1 MAAIPFHVLSL
12 NVFTPVAP
20 PIRHYGQFERAARV
34 KEAILKIQDTETLDA
49 IIVCELIIPAC
60 QARITQ
66 DLADLGFRYHT
77 TNLYAPFTV
86 AGGIMIFS
94 RHEMVMED
102 YTLFGDKCT
111 ASDCMAAKGVKFAR
125 VVKEGQYFN
134 VFAVHMQAWLSVSA
148 QVIREAQIQQI
159 TAFIHSLQIPA
170 DEAVI
175 FGGDLNIDLY
185 VDKNHIKHMMF
196 TLGMALPPVAD
207 QSPPFTVD
215 PLHNQLVGA
224 DDPTLYTNEY
234 YPHGCSTEYFD
245 TLVCPCCPSQWID
258 YTLYSTRHLPPL
270 SASMQALDLRL
281 TPFRIQL
288 GPRAN
293 VEIDR
298 VSDHLPVLGKF
309 SFPRDTRSH
318 AQALAKTAG
327 PSSSHTTHLTMAIAI
342 VVLVVILF
350 LAGSGWAL
358 KYLIEK
364 QHTRLRLQNLVGYRS
379 FQ

>member
-1 MAAIPFHVLSL
+1 MAAISFHVLSL

-20 PIRHYGQFERAARV
+20 PVRNYGQFERAERV
-34 KEAILKIQDTETLDA
+34 KEAILKIQETETLDA
-49 IIVCELIIPAC
+49 IIVSELIIPAC
-60 QARITQ
+60 QDRVTK
-66 DLADLGFRYHT
+66 DLAEIGFRYHT

-94 RHEMVMED
+94 RHEMVTED

-125 VVKEGQYFN
+125 MVKEGQYFN
-134 VFAVHMQAWLSVSA
+134 LFAVHMQAWLTVPA
-148 QVIREAQIQQI
+148 QVVREAQIQQI
-159 TAFIHSLQIPA
+159 AQFIHSLQIPA
-170 DEAVI
+170 DEAVL

-185 VDKNHIKHMMF
+185 VAKNHIKHMMF
-196 TLGMALPPVAD
+196 TLGMALPPIDD
-207 QSPPFTVD
+207 QSLPFTVD
-215 PLHNQLVGA
+215 PMNNKLVGA
-224 DDPTLYTNEY
+224 DDPELYTNEY
-234 YPHGCSTEYFD
+234 YPHGCSAEYFD

-258 YTLYSTRHLPPL
+258 YAVYSTRHLLPI

-288 GPRAN
+288 GPRTG

-298 VSDHLPVLGKF
+298 VSDHFPILGKF
-309 SFPRDTRSH
+309 SFPRDTRTH
-318 AQALAKTAG
+318 AQVLTKMSG
-327 PSSSHTTHLTMAIAI
+327 PSSSNTTHLVMAISI
-342 VVLVVILF
+342 LVLVVVLF
-350 LAGSGWAL
+350 LTGSGWAL

-364 QHTRLRLQNLVGYRS
+364 QHARLRLQNLVAFRS